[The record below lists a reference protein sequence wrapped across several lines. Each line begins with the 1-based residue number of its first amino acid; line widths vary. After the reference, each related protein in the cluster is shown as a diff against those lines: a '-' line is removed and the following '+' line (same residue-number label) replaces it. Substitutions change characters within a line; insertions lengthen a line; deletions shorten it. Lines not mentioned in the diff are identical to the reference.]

1 MHNDTGST
9 SFIIP
14 CLLFLQAIPLKK
26 YKELGETTP
35 CVVRVT
41 ETPSNSHLPEKL
53 VQEDLLLH
61 SIVPHRKVICQCV
74 DLVGKDGQLYFSS
87 QRFSIPL
94 GYNGWFEILS
104 EDGKTISPSK
114 TIEHITQRAPD
125 KFLVRSRTKAYLS
138 EENGEPDYDRT
149 KIVEKGEVMTIIGQL
164 SITHGWRKQ
173 KKNILHCLDNN
184 GVDIYFD
191 FKTTGQFSPM
201 AGRTNISGVH
211 NIEGLVGQF
220 RLPLT
225 VRIVSGQIPRVAS
238 DNDRPGV
245 FRLME
250 TQKDNTALF
259 LPLRSHQ
266 KLIPVSTRTN
276 LQLMQ
281 ACNMTEI
288 SQHQYYKLLS
298 SLCHTKVEKYF
309 RTMQVLVSA
318 NKQAKPFSALTLPSR
333 RRTLGVVAAY
343 NNNKHTMTLD
353 TEEDVL
359 FAEVDDLYA
368 YVRRG
373 GAPPKP
379 RPRSWAT
386 NTIESRHVLMETEVR
401 STSQPVLATNGKPRG
416 LLATLTAGKF
426 PSKGSTL
433 VRTKKLSSSQATI
446 TEMRASNNNLPAAAN
461 RSELTKS
468 YVEKYQGSVES
479 LQTEVDPYVDDGH
492 YKNSTENLDI
502 TKKSRFRS
510 MDELRELRE
519 NPRPKSIHIMHH
531 TSTSP
536 TIEERFIVPVSPQ
549 GRKPVYKRSSI
560 ATSPTKV
567 ITFVEN
573 NAKFPHFPVQ
583 AS

>member
-1 MHNDTGST
+1 M
-9 SFIIP
+9 
-14 CLLFLQAIPLKK
+14 
-26 YKELGETTP
+26 
-35 CVVRVT
+35 VRIT
-41 ETPSNSHLPEKL
+41 ESPANSHLPSRL

-74 DLVGKDGQLYFSS
+74 DFVSKDGQLYFSG

-104 EDGKTISPSK
+104 EDGKTVSPSK
-114 TIEHITQRAPD
+114 TIERIAERAPD

-173 KKNILHCLDNN
+173 KKSILHCLDNS

-201 AGRTNISGVH
+201 AGPTNISGVH
-211 NIEGLVGQF
+211 TIEGLVGQF

-245 FRLME
+245 FRLIE

-259 LPLRSHQ
+259 LPIRSHQ

-276 LQLMQ
+276 LHLVP
-281 ACNMTEI
+281 ACNMSDI
-288 SQHQYYKLLS
+288 SKHAYYKLLLA
-298 SLCHTKVEKYF
+298 LCNTKVEKYF

-318 NKQAKPFSALTLPSR
+318 NKQPKTYSACTLPVR
-333 RRTLGVVAAY
+333 RKTLGAVSAY
-343 NNNKHTMTLD
+343 DAKKSLD

-386 NTIESRHVLMETEVR
+386 NSADSGQILMDTEGR
-401 STSQPVLATNGKPRG
+401 STSQPVLAINGKPRG
-416 LLATLTAGKF
+416 LLATLTAGRF
-426 PSKGSTL
+426 PSKSSTL
-433 VRTKKLSSSQATI
+433 VRTKKLSTSPPPDHVQN
-446 TEMRASNNNLPAAAN
+446 RASNPLPASGS
-461 RSELTKS
+461 RIEIVKS
-468 YVEKYQGSVES
+468 YVDRYQGSMES

-492 YKNSTENLDI
+492 YKNSTENLDLA
-502 TKKSRFRS
+502 KRSSRYRS
-510 MDELRELRE
+510 MDELR
-519 NPRPKSIHIMHH
+519 RPKSLELLNNNSNH
-531 TSTSP
+531 SSP
-536 TIEERFIVPVSPQ
+536 TIEEKFIVPVPSQ
-549 GRKPVYKRSSI
+549 QKIYKRTSI
-560 ATSPTKV
+560 PTSPTRV
-567 ITFVEN
+567 ITFLEN
-573 NAKFPHFPVQ
+573 NTKYHRTVE

>member
-1 MHNDTGST
+1 M
-9 SFIIP
+9 
-14 CLLFLQAIPLKK
+14 
-26 YKELGETTP
+26 GEATP

-41 ETPSNSHLPEKL
+41 ETPSNSHLPAKL

-61 SIVPHRKVICQCV
+61 SIIPHRKVICQCV
-74 DLVGKDGQLYFSS
+74 DFVSKDGQIYFSS

-114 TIEHITQRAPD
+114 TIEHIAQRAPD

-149 KIVEKGEVMTIIGQL
+149 KMVEKGEVMTIIGQL

-184 GVDIYFD
+184 GMDIYFD

-245 FRLME
+245 FRLIE

-259 LPLRSHQ
+259 LPIRSHQ

-288 SQHQYYKLLS
+288 SHHQYYKLLLA
-298 SLCHTKVEKYF
+298 LCNTKVEKYF

-318 NKQAKPFSALTLPSR
+318 NKQSKPFSACTLPSR
-333 RRTLGVVAAY
+333 RKMLGVVRAY
-343 NNNKHTMTLD
+343 DDGNKTLD

-373 GAPPKP
+373 GTPPKP

-386 NTIESRHVLMETEVR
+386 NTGDPGHVFMETEGR

-433 VRTKKLSSSQATI
+433 VRTKKLSGSQATI
-446 TEMRASNNNLPAAAN
+446 TESRVSNNNLPAAAN

-492 YKNSTENLDI
+492 YKNSTEHLDI

-510 MDELRELRE
+510 MDELRE
-519 NPRPKSIHIMHH
+519 NRPKSIHIMHH
-531 TSTSP
+531 STLISP
-536 TIEERFIVPVSPQ
+536 SIEEKFIVPVSPQ
-549 GRKPVYKRSSI
+549 SRTPVYKRSSI

-567 ITFVEN
+567 ITFVES
-573 NAKFPHFPVQ
+573 NAKFQHFPVQ